1 MNQPELW
8 RTLRW
13 VLPLGA
19 GLVSVAVGV
28 LLGIELAILVLAG
41 SVLVGVIFVLWN
53 SVQGLTGEGELSLD
67 EALSL
72 AAPSAPEEE
81 KRSVLRTLK
90 DLEYERSVGKI
101 SEADYAELAARYS
114 ARAKELI
121 QAVDADIGQAK
132 EEAERLLAK
141 RLGADKAQAQRA
153 AKQRRPEPEG
163 SRHRKA
169 APRQEPDD
177 DDDTAPPASEDEPD
191 DAVSAEAPDSVD
203 AEAPEPA
210 RSGPGRI
217 ECPECTTA
225 NEPDARFCKS
235 CGNTLEAAS

>member
-1 MNQPELW
+1 MNHSELW
-8 RTLRW
+8 RMLRW

-19 GLVSVAVGV
+19 GLCSVVVGV
-28 LLGIELAILVLAG
+28 LLGIELAILSLAG
-41 SVLVGVIFVLWN
+41 SVLIGVIFVLWT

-101 SEADYAELAARYS
+101 SEEDYAELAARYT

-132 EEAERLLAK
+132 EHAERLLAK
-141 RLGADKAQAQRA
+141 RLGADKAKGEAKVKAKAAQGDA
-153 AKQRRPEPEG
+153 ERRPE
-163 SRHRKA
+163 R
-169 APRQEPDD
+169 
-177 DDDTAPPASEDEPD
+177 
-191 DAVSAEAPDSVD
+191 V
-203 AEAPEPA
+203 
-210 RSGPGRI
+210 
-217 ECPECTTA
+217 ECPECTTP

-235 CGNTLEAAS
+235 CGNALEAAS

>member
-1 MNQPELW
+1 M
-8 RTLRW
+8 LRW

-19 GLVSVAVGV
+19 GLASVVVGMV
-28 LLGIELAILVLAG
+28 LGIELAILVLAG
-41 SVLVGVIFVLWN
+41 SVLIGVIFVLWS

-101 SEADYAELAARYS
+101 SEEDYAELAARYT

-132 EEAERLLAK
+132 EHAERLLAK
-141 RLGADKAQAQRA
+141 RLGADKAKAVREDKQRSSVRSDSRRRKVSTA
-153 AKQRRPEPEG
+153 AKKP
-163 SRHRKA
+163 
-169 APRQEPDD
+169 
-177 DDDTAPPASEDEPD
+177 DDDTAAEG
-191 DAVSAEAPDSVD
+191 AVSAEAPDSID
-203 AEAPEPA
+203 AEASEPA
-210 RSGPGRI
+210 LSGGRI

>member
-28 LLGIELAILVLAG
+28 TLGIELAILVLAG

-141 RLGADKAQAQRA
+141 RLEAEKSQTQRA

-163 SRHRKA
+163 SRRRKA
-169 APRQEPDD
+169 APRQGP

-191 DAVSAEAPDSVD
+191 AAVSAEAP
-203 AEAPEPA
+203 APV
-210 RSGPGRI
+210 RSGAARI